1 MAHSLDNGVCTR
13 SVLRTV
19 LFVFGFCLVGYSIRP
34 LWYWRL
40 KEKATVQGSCPQC
53 LCHCSSN
60 NFFPMNSG
68 YSLFL
73 GSSYLVP
80 FDMKIVIIFVQV
92 TNEFYTTTQFNEV
105 QVLVSF
111 KKFS

>member
-1 MAHSLDNGVCTR
+1 
-13 SVLRTV
+13 
-19 LFVFGFCLVGYSIRP
+19 
-34 LWYWRL
+34 
-40 KEKATVQGSCPQC
+40 
-53 LCHCSSN
+53 
-60 NFFPMNSG
+60 MNSG